1 MRPTETNKY
10 KQMKCVIIDDEPLAI
25 DVIESYIKQVGGLE
39 IVVKCTN
46 PLEAITVL
54 NKHKVDLIFLDI
66 EMPNLSGIDL
76 VKALDNMPQF
86 IFTTAYPQYALDGFN
101 LNATDYLVKPIPF
114 HRFLKA
120 VTRAKEK
127 YELEN
132 KIGITQEV
140 AAETINT
147 RIQDN
152 FIFVKSEYENI
163 KIDID
168 SIKYIQGLKD
178 YIKIYTSKSDKAILT
193 LSSFKDILSKLPS
206 SNFIRVHRSFVV
218 NIDFITALQKTK
230 IIVDGI
236 HIPIGDTYKEDV
248 VKRFGV

>member
-1 MRPTETNKY
+1 
-10 KQMKCVIIDDEPLAI
+10 MKCVIIDDEPLAI
-25 DVIESYIKQVGGLE
+25 DIIESYIKQIGGLE

-46 PLEAITVL
+46 PLEAITLL
-54 NKHKVDLIFLDI
+54 NKNKVDLIFLDI
-66 EMPNLSGIDL
+66 EMPNLTGIDL

-132 KIGITQEV
+132 KSVSKTDTIIEV
-140 AAETINT
+140 PQANT
-147 RIQDN
+147 QDN

-163 KIDID
+163 KINID
-168 SIKYIQGLKD
+168 TIKYIQGLKD
-178 YIKIYTSKSDKAILT
+178 YIKIYTSESDKAILT
-193 LSSFKDILSKLPS
+193 LSSFKDILDKLPAAR
-206 SNFIRVHRSFVV
+206 FIRVHRSYVV
-218 NIDFITALQKTK
+218 NIDFIKALQKTK
-230 IIVDGI
+230 VIVDGI
-236 HIPIGDTYKEDV
+236 QIPIGDTYKDDV